1 MSIVFDT
8 LIQYLPAKRKQTPS
22 GWLSFNAPCCQH
34 NGTSADTRSRAGLI
48 QNADQGLSYHC
59 FNCGYKASWVAG
71 RNLTFKLKRLMQW
84 LNVPDDVITK
94 LALHVLQQTD
104 EKSIHH
110 SLSQFPKFK
119 TVELPKRAKTIF
131 DWHKDFE
138 QRGVEPD
145 TNYIKVLEYINGR
158 NLNIN
163 DYDFYWTPEMGYRDR
178 MIVPFYYQ
186 DKIVGWTA
194 RKIVDD
200 KVKYLS
206 EQQPG
211 YVFNLDAQDDDRLFV
226 IAVEGPIDAIL
237 LDGVA
242 FLGSEVK
249 QQQSMLIKS
258 LNKKI
263 IVVPDRDSAGE
274 KLIHDAMELEWSV
287 SMPEWDHNVKDIND
301 AVIKYGRLHTLYSI
315 VKHAENQQLKIKLR
329 MKKWLS

>member
-8 LIQYLPAKRKQTPS
+8 VVQYLPSKRKQTPS
-22 GWLSFNAPCCQH
+22 GWLSFNAPCCHH
-34 NGTSADTRSRAGLI
+34 NGTTADSRSRAGLI

-59 FNCGYKASWVAG
+59 FNCGYKASWVSG

-94 LALHVLQQTD
+94 LALNVLQQTD
-104 EKSIHH
+104 EKSIHRN
-110 SLSQFPKFK
+110 LAQFPKFK
-119 TVELPKRAKTIF
+119 TIELPKQAKTIYE
-131 DWHKDFE
+131 WHKEFL
-138 QRGVEPD
+138 QQNKEPNS
-145 TNYIKVLEYINGR
+145 NYIKVLEYINGR

-163 DYDFYWTPEMGYRDR
+163 DYDFYWSPEMGYRDR

-274 KLIHDAMELEWSV
+274 KLIHDAMDLGWSV
-287 SMPEWDHNVKDIND
+287 SMPEWDQDVKDIND

>member
-1 MSIVFDT
+1 
-8 LIQYLPAKRKQTPS
+8 
-22 GWLSFNAPCCQH
+22 
-34 NGTSADTRSRAGLI
+34 
-48 QNADQGLSYHC
+48 
-59 FNCGYKASWVAG
+59 
-71 RNLTFKLKRLMQW
+71 
-84 LNVPDDVITK
+84 
-94 LALHVLQQTD
+94 
-104 EKSIHH
+104 
-110 SLSQFPKFK
+110 
-119 TVELPKRAKTIF
+119 
-131 DWHKDFE
+131 
-138 QRGVEPD
+138 
-145 TNYIKVLEYINGR
+145 
-158 NLNIN
+158 
-163 DYDFYWTPEMGYRDR
+163 MGYRDR

-263 IVVPDRDSAGE
+263 IVVPDRDTAGE
-274 KLIHDAMELEWSV
+274 KLIHDAMELGWSV
-287 SMPEWDHNVKDIND
+287 SMPEWDHDVKDIND